1 MEYLDGI
8 DYNFDYAPVSRPVT
22 KAVSKYTPKGLVGDG
37 AIRRHFMNFTG
48 VQYGVK
54 NSVQLLGDFKLSFKF
69 LVGGPTQG
77 LITFCTDNTDEYFRL
92 SSYDDSGSTVIKL
105 ESPGQTRDC
114 VVMLPVALVRI
125 PRYTVYVFPKTT
137 GLPCV
142 TEYSNCPS
150 IQILKSAHNIPVPG
164 LGDIRIDDPNSIY
177 QRDYSQQAGAQLV
190 SNGYFD
196 SGIDGWASSSEYGA
210 TPSHFNSSMK
220 VTSNGNYGRVVTAI
234 ETVPGSEY
242 VLSVD
247 ILSLTDRSLI
257 NITNFA
263 DGRGG
268 GDEIVLIT
276 PNATGNYQLQFTAT
290 NTTTYI
296 ALGSSVTGYN
306 DVYVFDNVVVKEF
319 HGIELKNTVIP
330 GDFEQF
336 EHRAGW
342 GHWVNEFWPQLL
354 SYSVDFTRWGP
365 LGCSSSYDGSVSVLT
380 VTNASNP
387 YLELNTT
394 DTSKYDTT
402 EYSFYVDVTAPA
414 GRTISVGLLRD
425 GYSDFDFEYFPAT
438 GGRQTIRI
446 DRIFNQIPGSV
457 RCRFS
462 LANSEQGGQVGDVYT
477 VHGSCLILSSESET
491 SIETSGIGGNKISYA
506 DGADS

>member
-1 MEYLDGI
+1 
-8 DYNFDYAPVSRPVT
+8 
-22 KAVSKYTPKGLVGDG
+22 
-37 AIRRHFMNFTG
+37 
-48 VQYGVK
+48 
-54 NSVQLLGDFKLSFKF
+54 
-69 LVGGPTQG
+69 
-77 LITFCTDNTDEYFRL
+77 
-92 SSYDDSGSTVIKL
+92 
-105 ESPGQTRDC
+105 
-114 VVMLPVALVRI
+114 
-125 PRYTVYVFPKTT
+125 
-137 GLPCV
+137 
-142 TEYSNCPS
+142 
-150 IQILKSAHNIPVPG
+150 
-164 LGDIRIDDPNSIY
+164 
-177 QRDYSQQAGAQLV
+177 
-190 SNGYFD
+190 
-196 SGIDGWASSSEYGA
+196 
-210 TPSHFNSSMK
+210 MK